1 MTQTDVVQVCY
12 TTRDIE
18 ATARSLA
25 ALEGVGP
32 FFVTEFPLY
41 DLVYRGDPVEYG
53 PLQVAFGY
61 SRDLQYELI
70 RPPQGVA
77 SCYAEVLGDR
87 REALHHTF
95 QPFRDDFDTVRARYD
110 AAGEPVVY
118 QGTAGDARI
127 RFGFVDS
134 RPRLGHFIELLETE
148 RMIGPEAA
156 IYELYGQ
163 IRAAAV
169 DWSGQR
175 PIRSMQ
181 ELTGR

>member
-41 DLVYRGDPVEYG
+41 DLVYRGDRVG
-53 PLQVAFGY
+53 LLQVAFGY
-61 SRDLQYELI
+61 SRHLQYELI

-110 AAGEPVVY
+110 TAGEPVVY
-118 QGTAGDARI
+118 
-127 RFGFVDS
+127 
-134 RPRLGHFIELLETE
+134 
-148 RMIGPEAA
+148 
-156 IYELYGQ
+156 
-163 IRAAAV
+163 
-169 DWSGQR
+169 
-175 PIRSMQ
+175 
-181 ELTGR
+181 

>member
-1 MTQTDVVQVCY
+1 MTQADVAQVCY

-41 DLVYRGDPVEYG
+41 DLVYRGGRVQYDPI
-53 PLQVAFGY
+53 LVAFGY
-61 SRDLQYELI
+61 NRNLQYELI

-95 QPFRDDFDTVRARYD
+95 LPFRDDFDTVRARY
-110 AAGEPVVY
+110 AAVGEPIVY
-118 QGTAGDARI
+118 EGTAGDARI
-127 RFGFVDS
+127 RFGFVDA

-148 RMIGPEAA
+148 RMIGPEAM
-156 IYELYGQ
+156 IYELFGQ
-163 IRAAAV
+163 IRAAAE

-175 PIRSMQ
+175 PVRSMQ
-181 ELTGR
+181 ELMGR